1 MNGKIN
7 LSRVI
12 PAVSRILLPS
22 FCPLIILYRI
32 CTEPSYKF
40 RCSLLPLYVHISAG
54 RQFRGANS
62 SSFSLVNYS
71 RLVMYSF
78 GFQFA
83 FEKRVEVDL
92 RHFYTK
98 CFGAATS
105 VIRTMIEDLAP
116 SGFML
121 YSPDGKPLPL
131 PHTLQG
137 LGIDRVLIGHFVF
150 TSFASAFLLKVSTG

>member
-1 MNGKIN
+1 M
-7 LSRVI
+7 
-12 PAVSRILLPS
+12 
-22 FCPLIILYRI
+22 
-32 CTEPSYKF
+32 
-40 RCSLLPLYVHISAG
+40 H
-54 RQFRGANS
+54 
-62 SSFSLVNYS
+62 
-71 RLVMYSF
+71 SF
-78 GFQFA
+78 GFQSA

-121 YSPDGKPLPL
+121 YSPDGEPLPL
-131 PHTLQG
+131 LHVLQG
-137 LGIDRVLIGHFVF
+137 SDIDRVLTGHFVF